1 MTQYLT
7 AVLIKAIYLGN
18 MKQMKNNRP
27 IKVCVPVNLKKYYKS
42 KTLSNFFSYITVSA
56 DGDEIDFNNLDDI
69 LKLVKNDFENLL
81 KPEEIMKTMSLNVKL
96 GNNFFIR
103 VIPLFMKQIFVRLS
117 YLEIRKYTTTTF
129 SNIGRIGI
137 IADYQK
143 YIEDFFFL
151 IAPERVEKI
160 KCSTC
165 SYEDK
170 MFFTFTSVLM
180 KTDVEKEF
188 KAILEE
194 QGIHVEIESNGV

>member
-1 MTQYLT
+1 
-7 AVLIKAIYLGN
+7 
-18 MKQMKNNRP
+18 
-27 IKVCVPVNLKKYYKS
+27 
-42 KTLSNFFSYITVSA
+42 
-56 DGDEIDFNNLDDI
+56 
-69 LKLVKNDFENLL
+69 
-81 KPEEIMKTMSLNVKL
+81 
-96 GNNFFIR
+96 
-103 VIPLFMKQIFVRLS
+103 MKQIFVRLS

-170 MFFTFTSVLM
+170 MFFTFTSILRQTNIED
-180 KTDVEKEF
+180 KF
-188 KAILEE
+188 KNILEE
-194 QGIHVEIESNGV
+194 LGINVKIESNGV